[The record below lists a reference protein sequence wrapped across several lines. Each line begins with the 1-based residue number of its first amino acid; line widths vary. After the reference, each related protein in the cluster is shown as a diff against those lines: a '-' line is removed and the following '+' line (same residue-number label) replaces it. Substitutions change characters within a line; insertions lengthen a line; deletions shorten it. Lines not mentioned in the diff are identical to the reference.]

1 MSDDVTPVERE
12 VRRRLA
18 AGASLTFREFM
29 ELALYLPG
37 AGYYARPG
45 ATTGRAGDFST
56 SSDVSPDFGRRLAV
70 QAAEAWERLGG
81 GPWQLVELG
90 PGRGLLAV
98 DLLDGLA
105 RHAPAARAALA
116 ELVLVETSDA
126 LRAAQAERLAAGHPG
141 LPLRWAASPAE
152 LAPASIQGVI
162 LGNEVLDALPT
173 HWLTRRREGLVERYV
188 TVDGAGALALTDGP
202 LSDPRLAARA
212 ARYGLLARDGDDA
225 EICLAMEDFVAAA
238 ARALGRGALLFIDY
252 GHPAARLADEDH
264 ADGTL
269 VAYRGHRVVFDLL
282 AQPGEQDLTAHVNWD
297 HLADLAAAE
306 GLVPCGRARQERFLL
321 ALGLLEDL
329 LLDPDP
335 AAMTPAEQARRL
347 AARAL
352 VMPGAG
358 GGARFEVAGFVRG
371 IPPDLRG
378 FGDPLAGIPV

>member
-1 MSDDVTPVERE
+1 LSDAATPVERE

-18 AGASLTFREFM
+18 AGGSLTFRDFM
-29 ELALYLPG
+29 DLALYLPG
-37 AGYYARPG
+37 AGYYTRPA

-56 SSDVSPDFGRRLAV
+56 SPDVSADFGRRLAV
-70 QAAEAWERLGG
+70 QAAEVWERLGG

-90 PGRGLLAV
+90 PGRGLLAG

-126 LRAAQAERLAAGHPG
+126 LRAAQSERLRAAHPG
-141 LPLRWAASPAE
+141 LPVRWTASAAE
-152 LAPASIQGVI
+152 LAPASIDGFI

-173 HWLTRRREGLVERYV
+173 HWLSRREHGLVERYV
-188 TVDGAGALALTDGP
+188 TVGDDGALALADGP
-202 LSDPRLAARA
+202 LSDPRLAERV
-212 ARYGLLARDGDDA
+212 ARYGLLPRPGDDT
-225 EICLAMEDFVAAA
+225 EVCLALEELAAGA

-269 VAYRGHRVVFDLL
+269 VAYHGHRVVLDLL
-282 AQPGEQDLTAHVNWD
+282 ARPGEQDLTAHVNWD
-297 HLADLAAAE
+297 HLDDTARRA
-306 GLVPCGRARQERFLL
+306 GLTPCGRTRQDRFLL

-329 LLDPDP
+329 LLDPEP
-335 AAMTPAEQARRL
+335 GAMSPAEQARRL

-352 VMPGAG
+352 IMPGAG
-358 GGARFEVAGFVRG
+358 GGVRFEVAGFVRG
-371 IPPDLRG
+371 IPADLRG
-378 FGDPLAGIPV
+378 FGDPLAGMPV